1 MNDRH
6 DLELVL
12 RSHVPIVVLE
22 THDES
27 RVLDQFRQLAV
38 RLGKPVL
45 AWTVTTG
52 LRRIDLDIEVAS
64 PASEPSALLE
74 QVRATETPGIYLL
87 LDFHPYLD
95 DPVHVRLLKEIA
107 LRSDPGGHTLVLVSH
122 ALDLP
127 PELRGFTARVEM
139 ALPDAKALEEL
150 IREEAK
156 AWSGANGGRRVA
168 TDNRTL
174 EMLIRHLGGL
184 TVADARRLVRHAIQ
198 EDGAITQEDLPQV
211 MQAKYRLLDRG
222 GVLSFEFDTARL
234 ADVGGL
240 TRLKRWLQQ
249 RQTSFLERES
259 GLEPPR
265 GILLVGVQGAG
276 KSLAAKAV
284 AGLWGLPLLRLDFGT
299 LYNKFHGETERNL
312 RESLAAAEAMAPCVL
327 WVDEVEKGV
336 AADQHDGGTSQR
348 VLGTLLTWMAERKA
362 PVFLV
367 ATANVIER
375 LPPELIRKGRL
386 DEIFFVDLP
395 DTRVR
400 EEIFAIHLRKREQ
413 DPAAFDLPAL
423 AAAAEQFSG
432 AEIEQVVVA
441 ALYLAREQRAPLETR
456 HLLTELGQTR
466 PLARVMV
473 EKISA
478 LRNWARERT
487 VPANGD

>member
-45 AWTVTTG
+45 AWSITTG
-52 LRRIDLDIEVAS
+52 LRRLDLDLEVAS
-64 PASEPSALLE
+64 PASEPRDLLE
-74 QVRATETPGIYLL
+74 QIRATETAGIYLL

-95 DPVHVRLLKEIA
+95 EPVHVRLLKEIA

-139 ALPDAKALEEL
+139 ALPDARTLEGL
-150 IREEAK
+150 IREEAGS
-156 AWSGANGGRRVA
+156 WSRANGGRRVA

-174 EMLIRHLGGL
+174 ELLIRHLGGL
-184 TVADARRLVRHAIQ
+184 SLADARRLVRHAIQ
-198 EDGAITQEDLPQV
+198 EDGAITQDDLPQV

-222 GVLSFEFDTARL
+222 GVLSFEFDTARF

-240 TRLKRWLQQ
+240 ARLKRWLRQ
-249 RQTSFLERES
+249 RQAVFLEHAP

-276 KSLAAKAV
+276 KSLAAKAT

-299 LYNKFHGETERNL
+299 LYNKFFGETERNL

-327 WVDEVEKGV
+327 WIDEIEKGI
-336 AADQHDGGTSQR
+336 ASGDHDSGTSKR

-362 PVFLV
+362 PVFIV
-367 ATANVIER
+367 ATANAIEQ

-395 DTRVR
+395 DARVR

-413 DPAAFDLPAL
+413 EPTGFDLAAL

-432 AEIEQVVVA
+432 AEIEQAVVA
-441 ALYLAREQRAPLETR
+441 ALYLAREQRAPLDTG

-478 LRNWARERT
+478 LREWARGRT